1 MRSVSPAVRL
11 VVGALFALGL
21 VGLAHASADPLADLE
36 HDVARLEQELDALE
50 PGDPS
55 TDRFRE
61 RATEL
66 SEEVVYLRVKARHH
80 HRAGGTGSGVDESE
94 LAAVRRDLADLR
106 ADLDRAFG
114 RSAGLEVPA
123 GTAIQVSLEDPI
135 SSRTAR
141 VEDLLSGRVLHDVVV
156 GDRVAIPEGTQVRG
170 IVRDVEPARRP
181 SKAGRLE
188 LEFDAL
194 YKDGERHDIDARI
207 SELQEGSGAAKKAG
221 IGAVVG
227 AVVGGLIGGKDG
239 AIAGVLIGG
248 GGAVAGTRG
257 EDVELPAG
265 AVLTIRLERPLSLP

>member
-1 MRSVSPAVRL
+1 MRCVSRAVE
-11 VVGALFALGL
+11 VVAGGLFALGL
-21 VGLAHASADPLADLE
+21 AGVAPASADTLAELE
-36 HDVARLEQELDALE
+36 QDVARLEEELDALE
-50 PGDPS
+50 PGDPQS
-55 TDRFRE
+55 DRFRE

-66 SEEVVYLRVKARHH
+66 REEVVYLRVKARR
-80 HRAGGTGSGVDESE
+80 HRQAGGTGAGVDESE
-94 LAAVRRDLADLR
+94 LGEVRRRLVDLR

-114 RSAGLEVPA
+114 RSSGLEVPA

-135 SSRTAR
+135 SSQTAR
-141 VEDLLSGRVLHDVVV
+141 VEDLVSSRVLRDVLV

-188 LEFDAL
+188 LEFHAL
-194 YKDGERHDIDARI
+194 YVGGERHDIAARI
-207 SELQEGSGAAKKAG
+207 TELQEGSGAARKAG

-227 AVVGGLIGGKDG
+227 AVVGGLLGGKDG

-257 EDVELPAG
+257 EDVDLPAG
-265 AVLTIRLERPLSLP
+265 SVLTIRLERALALP

>member
-1 MRSVSPAVRL
+1 MRSVSSAAKL
-11 VVGALFALGL
+11 AAAGLLALG
-21 VGLAHASADPLADLE
+21 GAALAQSGEDSLAELKQ
-36 HDVARLEQELDALE
+36 DVSRLEEELDALE

-66 SEEVVYLRVKARHH
+66 REEVIYLEVKARHH
-80 HRAGGTGSGVDESE
+80 RRDGGTGSGVDESE
-94 LAAVRRDLADLR
+94 LREVRRGLADLR

-114 RSAGLEVPA
+114 RSPGLEVPT
-123 GTAIQVSLEDPI
+123 GTAIQVALDDPV

-141 VEDLLSGRVLHDVVV
+141 VEDLVSSRVLHDVVV
-156 GDRVAIPEGTQVRG
+156 ADRVAIPEGTPVRG
-170 IVRDVEPARRP
+170 IVRGVEPARRP

-194 YKDGERHDIDARI
+194 YMDGERHDIAARI
-207 SELQEGSGAAKKAG
+207 AELQEGSGAARKAG

-227 AVVGGLIGGKDG
+227 AVVGGLLGGKDG

-265 AVLTIRLERPLSLP
+265 AILTIRLERALELP